1 MLIIYIRYQRD
12 KIICSVPTLSAKD
25 NQKISKRLNK
35 GFESSVYWCEYK
47 AKIDIKNETNEFR
60 YFLESNFVAVNR
72 LFVLVYTDEGNHAIR
87 LNAQIY
93 YLPKGIIK
101 NYNVIING
109 KNFYDQPID
118 SNIKRY
124 EEIRKLTT
132 RQGEDYTAGCL
143 LDYDYIR
150 NHYRWIAVD
159 LSRKK
164 ELEGGPKAI
173 QQIEFVGQLKKLHAE
188 DNATDTAR
196 NDKSMFVLTV
206 LENIKEKRI
215 ITVL

>member
-60 YFLESNFVAVNR
+60 YFLKSNFVAVNR

-87 LNAQIY
+87 LNAQKY
-93 YLPKGIIK
+93 SLPKGIIK
-101 NYNVIING
+101 NYNVIISG
-109 KNFYDQPID
+109 KIFYDQPID

-159 LSRKK
+159 LSIKK
-164 ELEGGPKAI
+164 ELEGDLKEI

-206 LENIKEKRI
+206 LEKIKEKRI